1 MQDIKWEIG
10 MMNERK
16 TQGNQSGEKLLRV
29 LEHMVLCNGSQKLQD
44 IARAVEM
51 NASTTLRFLNTLID
65 CGYVRQE
72 EETAQYMPTFKI
84 CALAN
89 RMHREDGLRRVAHPY
104 MEELSALFG
113 ESVCLAIEEGK
124 KAVYVEV
131 LRVKNQSL
139 MAVQAVGNAAQ
150 MYCNGIGKLFLSA
163 YSGEALE
170 RYLEEEKLTA
180 HTEHTITDKE
190 ELKKEVEQV
199 RRQGYAYDNQERELG
214 ARCIAFPV
222 RDAGGKIVAGISV
235 TGPYSR
241 LTDELIMPRLEEFRR
256 ITGELSWRLG
266 YGMFR

>member
-1 MQDIKWEIG
+1 
-10 MMNERK
+10 MNERK

-29 LEHMVLCNGSQKLQD
+29 LEYMVLCDGPQKLQD

-51 NASTTLRFLNTLID
+51 NVSTTLRFLNTLID

-72 EETAQYMPTFKI
+72 KETAQYMPTFKI

-89 RMHREDGLRRVAHPY
+89 RMHREDGLRKLAYPY

-150 MYCNGIGKLFLSA
+150 MYCNGIGKLFLAS
-163 YSGEALE
+163 YSREEFE
-170 RYLEEEKLTA
+170 RYLEEEELTA
-180 HTEHTITDKE
+180 HTEYTYTDRGKLQR
-190 ELKKEVEQV
+190 ELEQV

-214 ARCIAFPV
+214 ARCIAFPI

-241 LTDELIMPRLEEFRR
+241 LTDELIVPRLEEFRR
-256 ITGELSWRLG
+256 ITDEISRRLG
-266 YGMFR
+266 YGMFC